1 MRIAVTGSQGQV
13 AQSLIERGVMI
24 GASVIAVGRPT
35 LDLADPSTILP
46 ALTAAAPDV
55 IVNAAAFT
63 GVDAAE
69 SEETVAYKINAE
81 GAGAVAKAAAALSIP
96 IIHLSTDYVFDGML
110 DRAYREADAVA
121 PLNAYGRSKL
131 AGEEAVRN
139 AARKHV
145 VLRTAW
151 VYSPFG
157 KNFLRTMLALGES
170 RQNVRVVADQLGQPT
185 SALDIADG
193 ILAICERL
201 RTEPQDESLFG
212 IFHMTAQGA
221 ASWADF
227 AEAIFAERQRHGAS
241 RATVTRIAS
250 RDYKTVARRPANSR
264 LETAKLA
271 ATYGILLPPWRESV
285 LKVTER
291 LLATG

>member
-13 AQSLIERGVMI
+13 ARSLTERGAEM
-24 GASVIAVGRPT
+24 GANIVAIGRPI

-46 ALTAAAPDV
+46 ALRAAAPDV
-55 IVNAAAFT
+55 IVNAAAYT

-69 SEETVAYKINAE
+69 TEEASAHQINAE
-81 GAGAVAKAAAALSIP
+81 GANAVAKAAAALSIP

-110 DRAYREADAVA
+110 DTPYREEDVTR

-139 AARKHV
+139 AACRHV
-145 VLRTAW
+145 ILRSAW

-157 KNFLRTMLALGES
+157 KNFLRTMLALAES
-170 RQNVRVVADQLGQPT
+170 RQTVSVVADQFGQPT

-193 ILAICERL
+193 ILAICCRL
-201 RTEPQDESLFG
+201 RAQPEDNTLFG
-212 IFHMTAQGA
+212 TFHMAAQGA
-221 ASWADF
+221 ASWADL
-227 AEAIFAERQRHGAS
+227 AEAIFAEREQHGRS
-241 RATVTRIAS
+241 RVRVSRIAS
-250 RDYKTVARRPANSR
+250 RDYKTAARRPANSR
-264 LETAKLA
+264 LDTAKLA
-271 ATYGILLPPWRESV
+271 RAYGILLPPWRQSV
-285 LKVTER
+285 SEVVER

>member
-13 AQSLIERGVMI
+13 ARSLVERGATM

-46 ALTAAAPDV
+46 ALRAAAPDV

-69 SEETVAYKINAE
+69 SEEALAHQINAE
-81 GAGAVAKAAAALSIP
+81 GAGAVAKVAAELSVP
-96 IIHLSTDYVFDGML
+96 IIHLSTDYVFNGML
-110 DRAYREADAVA
+110 DRPYSEGDV
-121 PLNAYGRSKL
+121 PEPINAYGRSKL
-131 AGEEAVRN
+131 AGEEAVKTI
-139 AARKHV
+139 ARRHV
-145 VLRTAW
+145 ILRTAW

-157 KNFLRTMLALGES
+157 RNFLRAMLAAAET

-193 ILAICERL
+193 ILAICQRL
-201 RTEPQDESLFG
+201 RTKPQDEALFG
-212 IFHMTAQGA
+212 TFHMTAQGA

-227 AEAIFAERQRHGAS
+227 AEAIFAERERRGRS
-241 RATVTRIAS
+241 GVTVSRIAS
-250 RDYKTVARRPANSR
+250 RDYETAARRPANSR
-264 LETAKLA
+264 LDTAKLA
-271 ATYGILLPPWRESV
+271 AAYGIVLPPWHQSV
-285 LKVTER
+285 SEVTER
-291 LLATG
+291 LLATS